1 MTEGIDRHV
10 RELYGDHK
18 LTATAAAAILFLE
31 GYASLS
37 IEVLA
42 LRRMVPWTGSPVPV
56 TAILLAAY
64 LAALAAGYYRGGRA
78 ALDRTGARMRL
89 GKRLACAAVLS
100 AIWLGDVGPYLVFEL
115 LPLPRLVQVALY
127 STLGIG
133 PIGWLLAESI
143 LLVHVCRPS
152 GLPTAQAGST
162 FALSTAGNVGGALLT
177 ALVVMATL
185 GTAAAVIIIVAML
198 AGAALV
204 AAPGSMK
211 VGAASACALLPL
223 HGAWYEAT
231 EYVARTAYADYRIA
245 DLGDERVMT
254 VNRQLASRDT
264 PDGEAWP
271 YIEMI
276 EAGLCEDP
284 GQRVLVLGAAG
295 RTLGRGR
302 DCGLDVTFVDV
313 DGRQGRISGALL
325 HGAPG
330 GPLVTADARAFLQD
344 TETVWDAIVADAYTH
359 AGGVP
364 EHLITVEFFRT
375 ARTRLGPG
383 GALYVNLVTRDGNLA
398 FRTRADR
405 TIRSVFGNCS
415 TRSSRVHEG
424 FGWKSV
430 FTSTDNTVYR
440 CQRSPYDGERVIYSD
455 ALPRSH
461 FDIRLPR

>member
-1 MTEGIDRHV
+1 
-10 RELYGDHK
+10 
-18 LTATAAAAILFLE
+18 
-31 GYASLS
+31 
-37 IEVLA
+37 
-42 LRRMVPWTGSPVPV
+42 
-56 TAILLAAY
+56 
-64 LAALAAGYYRGGRA
+64 
-78 ALDRTGARMRL
+78 
-89 GKRLACAAVLS
+89 
-100 AIWLGDVGPYLVFEL
+100 
-115 LPLPRLVQVALY
+115 
-127 STLGIG
+127 
-133 PIGWLLAESI
+133 
-143 LLVHVCRPS
+143 
-152 GLPTAQAGST
+152 
-162 FALSTAGNVGGALLT
+162 
-177 ALVVMATL
+177 
-185 GTAAAVIIIVAML
+185 
-198 AGAALV
+198 
-204 AAPGSMK
+204 MK

-313 DGRQGRISGALL
+313 DGRQERISGALL